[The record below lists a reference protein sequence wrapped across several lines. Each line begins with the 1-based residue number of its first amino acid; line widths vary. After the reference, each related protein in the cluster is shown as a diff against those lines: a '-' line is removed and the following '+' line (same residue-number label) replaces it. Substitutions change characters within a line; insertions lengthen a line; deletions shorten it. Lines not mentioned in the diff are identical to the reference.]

1 MHSEWAK
8 NFDAPKFSFQNR
20 IRGPKG
26 VLQSIPKLNSR
37 HHMKPFPGY
46 RPSHPINNEASLS
59 LIAKKY
65 MYSNL
70 RGVRKLFEQTYL
82 KCLEQSLL
90 FSLGD
95 HSCPPRPGAGFLW
108 IRQKLVQ
115 ALPNCGSF
123 GHLCRTM
130 PSPARTLH
138 CPWAHKAGI
147 FYT

>member
-1 MHSEWAK
+1 
-8 NFDAPKFSFQNR
+8 
-20 IRGPKG
+20 
-26 VLQSIPKLNSR
+26 
-37 HHMKPFPGY
+37 MKPFPGY

-138 CPWAHKAGI
+138 CPWAHNAGI
-147 FYT
+147 FYTKTLIFPSNSHLLSDLLLWKCRSLQNYPV